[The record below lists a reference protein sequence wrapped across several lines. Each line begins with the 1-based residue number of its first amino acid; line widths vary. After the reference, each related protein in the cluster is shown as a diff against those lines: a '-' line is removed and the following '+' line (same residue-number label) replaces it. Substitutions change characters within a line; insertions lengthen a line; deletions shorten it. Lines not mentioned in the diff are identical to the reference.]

1 MSTYRDI
8 LIGNIC
14 CILAMLADSFSS
26 TRKTR
31 KNIMLAQCLSCL
43 FYFAAGIVLKGYSAA
58 VQNAV
63 GIIRNLV
70 AIPEKSYKWLEYL
83 LIALAFGLGVYFNNL
98 GWLGLLPV
106 IGNLE
111 YSIAVFRFK
120 NDQRKLKIAFAINML
135 LFAIFDI
142 FIYNFVGCI
151 SSTVVFITTI
161 IALIKDKQKPDQKN
175 NQNN

>member
-1 MSTYRDI
+1 MVKDVI
-8 LIGNIC
+8 VGNIC
-14 CILAMLADSFSS
+14 SILAMLADSFSS

-31 KNIMLAQCLSCL
+31 KDIMLAQCLSCF
-43 FYFAAGIVLKGYSAA
+43 FYFMAGIALKGYSAA

-63 GIIRNLV
+63 GIIRNLT
-70 AIPEKSYKWLEYL
+70 AIPEKSHKWLEYL
-83 LIALAFGLGVYFNNL
+83 LVFLAVFLGIYFNNR

-106 IGNLE
+106 IANLE
-111 YSIAVFRFK
+111 YSIAVFKFK

-151 SSTVVFITTI
+151 SSTVVFITTM
-161 IALIKDKQKPDQKN
+161 IAVFKEKPDPE
-175 NQNN
+175 NQGM